1 MQVSIFQ
8 QGQPCGTLN
17 TQQRG
22 LYTEFYAQVDTKEV
36 AKVHAVFEGG
46 ETALGIPAPERGSM
60 CLRINVPTSRLPRG
74 RLLRAELVPQGAQ
87 WRRWCGGRVGE
98 LDLPA
103 GRRQGDRY
111 QFPWRP
117 GERLPCDA
125 LLCFFTYDPTGYLEV
140 CLDENGKPQV

>member
-22 LYTEFYAQVDTKEV
+22 LYTEFYAQVDTKDV

-74 RLLRAELVPQGAQ
+74 KLLRAELVPQEAQ
-87 WRRWCGGRVGE
+87 WRRYCGGKVG
-98 LDLPA
+98 DLALPV
-103 GRRQGDRY
+103 GRRQGNRY

-117 GERLPCDA
+117 GEKLPCEA
-125 LLCFFTYDPTGYLEV
+125 LMCFFTYDPAGYLELN
-140 CLDENGKPQV
+140 LDENGKPQV